1 MNRQMSR
8 PYPHLADR
16 LFNTPLLLHPQKL
29 DAIIAGLGQ
38 RLLGTEG
45 LQIDAAAISPR
56 AALPAEMFTTRKGE
70 RTERGY
76 RVNEGVAVISA
87 MGGLVHRTRLEAD
100 SSLLIGYNDLA
111 ADMEDALAQPEV
123 HAIAL
128 VLDSPGGEVSG
139 AFELADRIY
148 AARGRKPIVA
158 VADGMAASAA
168 YLAASAA
175 DEVVLTTT
183 SYVGSIGVVMR
194 HVDYSRA
201 LANEGINVSHIFAGE
216 HKVDGNPYQPLPTS
230 VREHLQ
236 ADIEGLYQMFV
247 QAVAR
252 HRGMQEQA
260 VRDTRA
266 AVYRGVA
273 GVAARLADR
282 IGTADAVIADLSA
295 RRARSYPAG
304 AGMSFQLQGA
314 SMGDPQTIQP
324 AAAAPAEPSPAT
336 VAAPAAASAAAPV
349 APAAAASA
357 AASPQGLE
365 QARVEGAQA
374 ERARVSAILG
384 HANAAANPTLA
395 QTCIAGGL
403 TAEQAQGVLDAAPA
417 AAVAALAPAATN
429 QFAQAMAAL
438 GNPNVSGVEA
448 ASPDG
453 SAQAA
458 TQAAAGW
465 GKAFGT
471 AP

>member
-1 MNRQMSR
+1 MSR

-252 HRGMQEQA
+252 HRGMEEQA

-282 IGTADAVIADLSA
+282 IGTADAVISDLSA

-324 AAAAPAEPSPAT
+324 AAAAPAEPSTAT
-336 VAAPAAASAAAPV
+336 VAAPGAASAAAPV
-349 APAAAASA
+349 ASAAAAA
-357 AASPQGLE
+357 AAAPQGLE
-365 QARVEGAQA
+365 QARAEGAQA

-384 HANAAANPTLA
+384 HANAPANAALA

-417 AAVAALAPAATN
+417 VAAAAAPAAAAN